1 MLVDNQVRTYHNV
14 LDNVDTYRIFTNGH
28 KWRNCGHSGWMRHY
42 TLYIDILNVT
52 RVQILLY
59 TQSTNNILACNGL
72 MY

>member
-28 KWRNCGHSGWMRHY
+28 KWRNCGHSGRMRHY

-52 RVQILLY
+52 RVQILLS
-59 TQSTNNILACNGL
+59 TQSTNNILACN
-72 MY
+72 

>member
-28 KWRNCGHSGWMRHY
+28 KWRNCGHSGRMRHY

-52 RVQILLY
+52 RV
-59 TQSTNNILACNGL
+59 
-72 MY
+72 

>member
-28 KWRNCGHSGWMRHY
+28 KWRNSRHSGRMRHY
-42 TLYIDILNVT
+42 TLYIDIFNVT

-59 TQSTNNILACNGL
+59 TQSTNNILACN
-72 MY
+72 